1 MTSNKLVGFVIVFIV
16 NYLIKSAKCSDPYHG
31 TLENELNSNGRS
43 FIKERITPEQEMK
56 TEYWFEKAQNCLK
69 KRVNQK
75 QNNGKAKNIIFFLG
89 DGMSIATLTAARILK
104 GQRNGLSGEEAVL
117 TMEKFPHTGLSKT
130 YCTNA
135 QTADSACSATAY
147 LTGVKTNLRLIGV
160 NAKVDYLNCLASK
173 DLDNHV
179 ESIALWAQQA
189 GKSTGIVTTTTITH
203 ASPSGNYAHVPSR
216 HFESDF
222 DIIKAGVL
230 NPKDCLDIATQLIEN
245 EPGKHF
251 DVMMGGGQTKF
262 IPFTQNDTFGSKGE
276 RRDGKDLIQK
286 WKTENPEGV
295 FVSNLEELNNLDYN
309 NTKKVFGLFHS
320 SHLDYNARKKVLN
333 PSQPRLKDMT
343 ASAIKMLQ
351 RNPKGYYVFIEGGRI
366 DHGHHQNSAGY
377 ALDETIEFDEAIQTA
392 LEMTNDEDTLIVV
405 TADHSHTMS
414 MAGYPG
420 RGNPILGLNEYDLDM
435 DGVPYSVL
443 NYAVGPKQYIEV
455 KDNTWK
461 RIDLTEETHDFIV
474 KPSYIKKLSGHH
486 AGEDVAIFARGPQS
500 HLFSGTMEQNVIPH
514 LMAYAACIGK
524 GAKLCEE

>member
-1 MTSNKLVGFVIVFIV
+1 MSSNKLLGIVIVLVI
-16 NYLIKSAKCSDPYHG
+16 NHLIKSTKCLDPYHG
-31 TLENELNSNGRS
+31 VLETELNSQGRS
-43 FIKERITPEQEMK
+43 VTKERQTPSKEMN
-56 TEYWFEKAQNCLK
+56 TEYWFDQGQNSLK
-69 KRVNQK
+69 NRVNVK
-75 QNNGKAKNIIFFLG
+75 QNNGKAKNVIFFLG

-104 GQRNGLSGEEAVL
+104 GQRQGLSGEESVL
-117 TMEKFPHTGLSKT
+117 TMEEFPYTGLSKT

-160 NAKVDYLNCLASK
+160 NAKVDYLNCSASIDPK
-173 DLDNHV
+173 NHV

-203 ASPSGNYAHVPSR
+203 ASPSGNYAHVASR
-216 HFESDF
+216 HFESDY
-222 DIIKAGVL
+222 DIIKSGI
-230 NPKDCLDIATQLIEN
+230 PYTEDCLDIATQLIEN
-245 EPGKHF
+245 EPGKNF
-251 DVMMGGGQTKF
+251 NVMMGGGLTKF
-262 IPFTQNDTFGSKGE
+262 IPATQNDTFGSVGE
-276 RRDGKDLIQK
+276 RQDGKDLIQQ
-286 WKTENPEGV
+286 WKVANPQGV
-295 FVSNLEELNNLDYN
+295 FVSNLEDLNNLDYN
-309 NTKKVFGLFHS
+309 KTEKILGLFHS
-320 SHLDYNARKKVLN
+320 AHLDYNSRKKVLN

-343 ASAIKMLQ
+343 ASTIKMLQ
-351 RNPKGYYVFIEGGRI
+351 KNPEGFYVFIEGGRI
-366 DHGHHQNSAGY
+366 DHGHHQTRAGY
-377 ALDETIEFDEAIQTA
+377 ALDETLEFDEAIKTA
-392 LEMTNDEDTLIVV
+392 VEMTNEEDTLIVV

-420 RGNPILGLNEYDLDM
+420 RGNPILGLNEYDLDL

-461 RIDLTEETHDFIV
+461 RKDLRAEHHDFIV
-474 KPSYIKKLSGHH
+474 KPSYIKKASGHH

-500 HLFSGTMEQNVIPH
+500 HLFTGTMEQNVIPH